1 MKRTLAMIGWL
12 MFASASFGSD
22 GQHTGVGGNPFL
34 PPPNPTGSVL
44 PPWSVQMLV
53 TPGLLI
59 VQPELVSPEA
69 ADQQDASGKEKN
81 DQESDKA
88 GASSAQ

>member
-1 MKRTLAMIGWL
+1 MKRTLATIGWL

-22 GQHTGVGGNPFL
+22 GQHTGVGGNPLL
-34 PPPNPTGSVL
+34 PPPNPTSSVL

-59 VQPELVSPEA
+59 VTPEMTNPDA
-69 ADQQDASGKEKN
+69 ADQQDSSGNEEKEKDN
-81 DQESDKA
+81 QKA
-88 GASSAQ
+88 GANSAQ

>member
-1 MKRTLAMIGWL
+1 
-12 MFASASFGSD
+12 
-22 GQHTGVGGNPFL
+22 
-34 PPPNPTGSVL
+34 
-44 PPWSVQMLV
+44 MLV

-69 ADQQDASGKEKN
+69 ADQQDASGKEKK
-81 DQESDKA
+81 DQDSDKA